1 MAWVAAQGDDIVA
14 LIGAKRPD
22 RLAEAV
28 VALDLQLSS
37 DDLADIERAVPPR
50 AAVGERYNVHGM
62 APLDSDRGLRA
73 ARAAQADRPA
83 HGGTAG
89 RARRLAPLGTPRSTD
104 DEVHVV
110 RVGRLSVV
118 EGHHVDEFAV
128 LCLGSGLGVA

>member
-37 DDLADIERAVPPR
+37 DDLADIERAVPPG

-62 APLDSDRGLRA
+62 AALDSERG
-73 ARAAQADRPA
+73 
-83 HGGTAG
+83 
-89 RARRLAPLGTPRSTD
+89 
-104 DEVHVV
+104 
-110 RVGRLSVV
+110 
-118 EGHHVDEFAV
+118 
-128 LCLGSGLGVA
+128 

>member
-62 APLDSDRGLRA
+62 APLDSDRGQTSRQSGTGRPSGTRRSGTRRNGRA
-73 ARAAQADRPA
+73 ALGGSPLSEPRGQLTTKSMSYGSADCP
-83 HGGTAG
+83 
-89 RARRLAPLGTPRSTD
+89 
-104 DEVHVV
+104 
-110 RVGRLSVV
+110 
-118 EGHHVDEFAV
+118 
-128 LCLGSGLGVA
+128 

>member
-1 MAWVAAQGDDIVA
+1 VAWVAAQGDDIVA

-62 APLDSDRGLRA
+62 APLDSDRGQTSGQSGTGRPSGTRRNGRA
-73 ARAAQADRPA
+73 ALGGSPLSEPRGQLTTKSMSYGSADCP
-83 HGGTAG
+83 
-89 RARRLAPLGTPRSTD
+89 
-104 DEVHVV
+104 
-110 RVGRLSVV
+110 
-118 EGHHVDEFAV
+118 
-128 LCLGSGLGVA
+128 